1 MAKKKIP
8 SMEDALNDFKSI
20 MLRASLSDYLH
31 VNGILISKNPKDVSV
46 IIKPDKSLFQ
56 KILDDLELK
65 DHITELDESN
75 SEEYKYI
82 EYIKYTDESNKE
94 LWIDINCDDLYAGKV
109 ISISVNGFNYEV
121 SVNKNSVP
129 LKLRKAEFNNISYRI
144 FTNPKL
150 ILTLAKRFDGYVDD
164 SSFTMFR
171 LYQIL

>member
-46 IIKPDKSLFQ
+46 IIKPDKSL
-56 KILDDLELK
+56 
-65 DHITELDESN
+65 
-75 SEEYKYI
+75 YKYI